1 MFCAQCGQRVADG
14 AKFCSNCGAASL
26 AVPPPTAAPA
36 RQESTATPSTP
47 PAATPGSATPPQAAQ
62 PARPTPE
69 ARPAVAATAA
79 GGGTA
84 SGASSAGG
92 GFNPGF
98 DTAQAG
104 AEASALARGIF
115 ARAKAILLSPATEWP
130 VIAAETTSANA
141 IYLRYVAPLVA
152 VGVIAT
158 FLGLTLIGISAGPF
172 GRVRTGVIAGLFHL
186 ILTFG
191 LSFLMVYLI
200 ALLVDVLAPHFGGQH
215 DPLAALKV
223 TAYSFTP
230 GWIAAIF
237 NIIPVLGII
246 GVVAAFYGLYL
257 LYLGLPVLMRCP
269 KEKSIGYTV
278 VLVLCAIV
286 MSLVVSALSSCGVAA
301 LGFVGLGALSQRAP
315 HVDSSASTTD
325 AAGVLSNIFGGK
337 SDADRERVSEA
348 LKTLKKAGEAAD
360 NAGKAGGSA
369 SAGGSNAVDP
379 AAAMSAVGQIMAG
392 GKDVQIVDFHEL
404 KAMLPA
410 SLPGM
415 QRTEASGQG
424 GEAMG
429 VKSSNATGR
438 YTNGAGGSI
447 RIEITDLGSMA
458 GLAALAG
465 KADANMEKETSTGY
479 ERTRKVDGQLTHERY
494 DRTAKSGAVGV
505 LVANRFS
512 VTVEGSGVEAA
523 ALSDAL
529 KAVDLSSLAAMNTA
543 KR

>member
-14 AKFCSNCGAASL
+14 AKFCSNCGAPSVAVPSADVEPPRHEAKPASAPPPAAAPVP
-26 AVPPPTAAPA
+26 AVPP
-36 RQESTATPSTP
+36 S
-47 PAATPGSATPPQAAQ
+47 AAQ
-62 PARPTPE
+62 PS
-69 ARPAVAATAA
+69 RPAPESAPEPRPAIAAVTGAA
-79 GGGTA
+79 GG
-84 SGASSAGG
+84 SASSGL
-92 GFNPGF
+92 NTGF
-98 DTAQAG
+98 DTAQVS
-104 AEASALARGIF
+104 AEASELARGIF
-115 ARAKAILLSPATEWP
+115 ARAKAIMLSPATEWP
-130 VIAAETTSANA
+130 VIAAESSSART

-152 VGVIAT
+152 IGVIAT
-158 FLGLTLIGISAGPF
+158 FLGMTLIGTSLGPF
-172 GRVRTGVIAGLFHL
+172 GRVRTGIIAGLFQL
-186 ILTFG
+186 IVTFG

-200 ALLVDVLAPHFGGQH
+200 ALLVDILAPHFGGQRN
-215 DPLAALKV
+215 PLAALKV

-237 NIIPVLGII
+237 NVIPMLAII

-286 MSLVVSALSSCGVAA
+286 MSLIVSALSTCAIAG
-301 LGFVGLGALSQRAP
+301 LGFIGFGALSQRAP
-315 HVDSSASTTD
+315 QADSSASAGD

-337 SDADRERVSEA
+337 SEADRERVSEA
-348 LKTLKKAGEAAD
+348 LKTLKKAGEQSD
-360 NAGKAGGSA
+360 NSAKTGGSA
-369 SAGGSNAVDP
+369 SSGGSNAVDT
-379 AAAMSAVGQIMAG
+379 AAAMSAVGQIMTG
-392 GKDVQIVDFHEL
+392 GKDIQIIDFHEL

-410 SLPGM
+410 SLAGM

-438 YTNGAGGSI
+438 YTNGSGGSI

-494 DRTAKSGAVGV
+494 DRRAKSGAVGV

-529 KAVDLSSLAAMNTA
+529 KAIDLSSLAAMNTA

>member
-14 AKFCSNCGAASL
+14 AKFCSNCGAASF
-26 AVPPPTAAPA
+26 AVPPATAPPSRHESTATASAAPA
-36 RQESTATPSTP
+36 R
-47 PAATPGSATPPQAAQ
+47 PAPEPRPG
-62 PARPTPE
+62 
-69 ARPAVAATAA
+69 VAAMGAA
-79 GGGTA
+79 GG
-84 SGASSAGG
+84 AGS

-98 DTAQAG
+98 DPVQVS
-104 AEASALARGIF
+104 AEAGDLARGIL

-130 VIAAETTSANA
+130 VIAAEATSANA
-141 IYLRYVAPLVA
+141 IYARYVAPLA
-152 VGVIAT
+152 AIGVIAT
-158 FLGLTLIGISAGPF
+158 FLGLTLIGVSVGPF
-172 GRVRTGVIAGLFHL
+172 GRVRTGIVAGLFHL

-237 NIIPVLGII
+237 NIIPMLGII

-278 VLVLCAIV
+278 VVVLCAIV
-286 MSLVVSALSSCGVAA
+286 MSLMISALSTCAVAA
-301 LGFVGLGALSQRAP
+301 LGFVGLGALTQRAP
-315 HVDSSASTTD
+315 HVDTSVATGD

-360 NAGKAGGSA
+360 SADKAGGSA
-369 SAGGSNAVDP
+369 SAGGSTSVDP

-392 GKDVQIVDFHEL
+392 GKDVQIIDFHEL

-494 DRTAKSGAVGV
+494 DRSAKSGAVGV

-523 ALSDAL
+523 ALNDAL
-529 KAVDLSSLAAMNTA
+529 KAIDLSSLAAMNTA

>member
-14 AKFCSNCGAASL
+14 AKFCSNCGAPSVAVPSADVEPSRHEAKPASAPPPAAAPVP
-26 AVPPPTAAPA
+26 AVPP
-36 RQESTATPSTP
+36 S
-47 PAATPGSATPPQAAQ
+47 AAQ
-62 PARPTPE
+62 PS
-69 ARPAVAATAA
+69 RPAPESAPEPRPAIAAVTGAA
-79 GGGTA
+79 GG
-84 SGASSAGG
+84 SASSGL
-92 GFNPGF
+92 NTGF
-98 DTAQAG
+98 DTAQVS
-104 AEASALARGIF
+104 AEASELARGIF
-115 ARAKAILLSPATEWP
+115 ARAKAIVLSPATEWP
-130 VIAAETTSANA
+130 VIAAESSSARA

-152 VGVIAT
+152 IGVIAT
-158 FLGLTLIGISAGPF
+158 FLGMTLIGTSLGPF
-172 GRVRTGVIAGLFHL
+172 GRVRTGIIAGLFQL
-186 ILTFG
+186 IVTFG

-200 ALLVDVLAPHFGGQH
+200 ALLVDILAPHFGGQRN
-215 DPLAALKV
+215 PLAALKV

-237 NIIPVLGII
+237 NVIPMLAII

-286 MSLVVSALSSCGVAA
+286 MSLIVSALSTCAIAG
-301 LGFVGLGALSQRAP
+301 LGFIGFGALSQRAP
-315 HVDSSASTTD
+315 QADSSASAGD

-337 SDADRERVSEA
+337 SEADRERVSEA
-348 LKTLKKAGEAAD
+348 LKTLKKAGEQAD
-360 NAGKAGGSA
+360 NSAKTGGSA
-369 SAGGSNAVDP
+369 SSGGSNAVDT
-379 AAAMSAVGQIMAG
+379 AAAMSAVGQIMTG
-392 GKDVQIVDFHEL
+392 GKDIQIIDFHEL

-410 SLPGM
+410 SLAGM

-438 YTNGAGGSI
+438 YTNGSGGSI

-494 DRTAKSGAVGV
+494 DRRAKSGAVGV

-529 KAVDLSSLAAMNTA
+529 KAIDLSSLAAMNTA

>member
-1 MFCAQCGQRVADG
+1 M
-14 AKFCSNCGAASL
+14 
-26 AVPPPTAAPA
+26 
-36 RQESTATPSTP
+36 
-47 PAATPGSATPPQAAQ
+47 
-62 PARPTPE
+62 
-69 ARPAVAATAA
+69 
-79 GGGTA
+79 
-84 SGASSAGG
+84 
-92 GFNPGF
+92 
-98 DTAQAG
+98 
-104 AEASALARGIF
+104 
-115 ARAKAILLSPATEWP
+115 
-130 VIAAETTSANA
+130 
-141 IYLRYVAPLVA
+141 
-152 VGVIAT
+152 
-158 FLGLTLIGISAGPF
+158 TLIGMSVGPF
-172 GRVRTGVIAGLFHL
+172 GRVRTGIIAGIFQL
-186 ILTFG
+186 IVTFG
-191 LSFLMVYLI
+191 LSFLMIYLI
-200 ALLVDVLAPHFGGQH
+200 ALLVDILAPHFGGQR

-237 NIIPVLGII
+237 NVIPMLAII

-286 MSLVVSALSSCGVAA
+286 MSLIVSALSTCAIAG
-301 LGFVGLGALSQRAP
+301 LGFMGFGALSHRASP
-315 HVDSSASTTD
+315 TESSASAGD
-325 AAGVLSNIFGGK
+325 AAGMLSNIFGGK
-337 SDADRERVSEA
+337 SEADRERVSEA
-348 LKTLKKAGEAAD
+348 LKTLKKAGEQAD
-360 NAGKAGGSA
+360 NSAKTGGSA
-369 SAGGSNAVDP
+369 SSGGSNAVDT
-379 AAAMSAVGQIMAG
+379 AAAMSAVGQIMTG
-392 GKDVQIVDFHEL
+392 GKDIQIIDFHEL

-410 SLPGM
+410 SLAGM

-438 YTNGAGGSI
+438 YTNGSGGSI

-494 DRTAKSGAVGV
+494 DRRAKSGAVGV

-529 KAVDLSSLAAMNTA
+529 KAIDLSSLAAMNTA

>member
-1 MFCAQCGQRVADG
+1 MAATGVAPPYQDSKAVPAPTHSAAALPPAAPLSAAQISRPASEPAPEPRPGLAAIAGTADG
-14 AKFCSNCGAASL
+14 A
-26 AVPPPTAAPA
+26 
-36 RQESTATPSTP
+36 
-47 PAATPGSATPPQAAQ
+47 GSA
-62 PARPTPE
+62 
-69 ARPAVAATAA
+69 
-79 GGGTA
+79 
-84 SGASSAGG
+84 
-92 GFNPGF
+92 FNPGF

-104 AEASALARGIF
+104 AEASELARGIF

-130 VIAAETTSANA
+130 VIAAEPSSSRA

-152 VGVIAT
+152 IGVIAT
-158 FLGLTLIGISAGPF
+158 FLGATLVGISLGPF
-172 GRVRTGVIAGLFHL
+172 GRVRTGIVAGLFQL

-191 LSFLMVYLI
+191 LSFLIVYLI
-200 ALLVDVLAPHFGGQH
+200 ALLVDALAPHFGGQRN
-215 DPLAALKV
+215 PLAALKV

-237 NIIPVLGII
+237 NVIPMLAII

-286 MSLVVSALSSCGVAA
+286 MSIVVSALSTCAVAGLA
-301 LGFVGLGALSQRAP
+301 FVGLGALSQRPA
-315 HVDSSASTTD
+315 HVDSSASAGD

-337 SDADRERVSEA
+337 SEADRERVSEA
-348 LKTLKKAGEAAD
+348 LKTLKKAGEQAD
-360 NAGKAGGSA
+360 TSVQAGA
-369 SAGGSNAVDP
+369 SARPGSSNAVDP

-392 GKDVQIVDFHEL
+392 GNDVQIIDFHEL

-438 YTNGAGGSI
+438 YTNGSGGSI

-465 KADANMEKETSTGY
+465 KADSNMEKETSTGY

-494 DRTAKSGAVGV
+494 DRRAKSGAVGV

>member
-14 AKFCSNCGAASL
+14 AKFCSNCGTASF
-26 AVPPPTAAPA
+26 AAPPSA
-36 RQESTATPSTP
+36 ADPAQEEPAATPSTATATG
-47 PAATPGSATPPQAAQ
+47 AAIAQ
-62 PARPTPE
+62 PARPSPE
-69 ARPAVAATAA
+69 AGRASGAATAA
-79 GGGTA
+79 
-84 SGASSAGG
+84 AGG
-92 GFNPGF
+92 ARTGFNPGF
-98 DTAQAG
+98 DTAQAS
-104 AEASALARGIF
+104 AEAGALARGIF
-115 ARAKAILLSPATEWP
+115 ARVKAILLSPATEWP
-130 VIAAETTSANA
+130 VIAAETTSANT

-152 VGVIAT
+152 IGVIAT
-158 FLGLTLIGISAGPF
+158 FLGLTIIGISAGPF

-237 NIIPVLGII
+237 NIIPMLGII

-286 MSLVVSALSSCGVAA
+286 MSLVVSALSTCAVAA

-360 NAGKAGGSA
+360 SAGNAGGSA
-369 SAGGSNAVDP
+369 SAGGSNSADP
-379 AAAMSAVGQIMAG
+379 AAAMSAVGQIMSG
-392 GKDVQIVDFHEL
+392 GKDVQIIDFHEL

-494 DRTAKSGAVGV
+494 DRRAKSGAVGV

-523 ALSDAL
+523 ALNDAL
-529 KAVDLSSLAAMNTA
+529 KAIDLSSIAAMSTA